1 MLITDHDDGGR
12 CKKRVGH
19 DHGADNNEDDDA
31 DDNSDDNDADADDA
45 DDDKARLRWEGRQT
59 SWSRQTGITLCCT
72 IQHIHHTY
80 V

>member
-31 DDNSDDNDADADDA
+31 DNNSDDNDADADDA
-45 DDDKARLRWEGRQT
+45 DDDKARLR
-59 SWSRQTGITLCCT
+59 
-72 IQHIHHTY
+72 
-80 V
+80 

>member
-31 DDNSDDNDADADDA
+31 DDNDRCWCGDGV
-45 DDDKARLRWEGRQT
+45 DKPRRG
-59 SWSRQTGITLCCT
+59 GGDGN
-72 IQHIHHTY
+72 
-80 V
+80 